1 MFKRLSE
8 YKYGNFSQRPCSCN
22 LGSRS
27 LPAFWFQKNY
37 MLKPS
42 HEYKLKR
49 SDAFVYFHLF
59 LSIFVLYSMFSSFPF
74 RNLKLC
80 IFSLFK
86 FVSNINKE
94 RTRNRVKHNT
104 NVNVNFD
111 VIYLSID

>member
-1 MFKRLSE
+1 MAIFLRGLVPVTWAPGVCLLFGSK
-8 YKYGNFSQRPCSCN
+8 KIICSN
-22 LGSRS
+22 Q
-27 LPAFWFQKNY
+27 AMNTT
-37 MLKPS
+37 
-42 HEYKLKR
+42 LKR
-49 SDAFVYFHLF
+49 SDAFVYFHFF